1 VNPLL
6 SEQEKAARQAVRERV
21 LETVAPV
28 AGAVDASG
36 ECPAE
41 VVAAIVAGM
50 LANDEVA
57 PALLL
62 ALTVEETARLSA
74 SVGAAV
80 GSSGAAALLLAEH
93 GADGEGSA
101 AVAAGGGIEASDN
114 GVSGVSDPTA
124 MATVADRFVVITGD
138 GLWQAQ
144 SANVTPASLDGLR
157 GAAIGTIEISQAT
170 RLADADAVPGARMLM
185 QVQQAAVAVGICAA
199 SQDEALAAI
208 AAGKE
213 AGARPDRSQSV
224 QWALADIATEGE
236 VARVAVWHAACS
248 DDGDQGAAMAQ
259 VLAAGAAVGSA
270 RRAAQI
276 GGLDALTADSVT
288 ARLQRDAKLTELL
301 GGATE
306 AHLGAIADALLPD
319 VPRA

>member
-1 VNPLL
+1 MNPLL
-6 SEQEKAARQAVRERV
+6 SEQEKAARERARERA
-21 LETVAPV
+21 LELVAPV
-28 AGAVDASG
+28 AGAVDESG
-36 ECPAE
+36 ECPVE
-41 VVAAIVAGM
+41 IVDALVSEM

-62 ALTVEETARLSA
+62 ALTVEETARISA

-80 GSSGAAALLLAEH
+80 GNAATASLLLAEH
-93 GADGEGSA
+93 GADGAGRA
-101 AVAAGGGIEASDN
+101 AVVQGAGIEAGEEGPA
-114 GVSGVSDPTA
+114 GVSEPA
-124 MATVADRFVVITGD
+124 PMATRADQFVVITDD
-138 GLWQAQ
+138 GLWQAA
-144 SANVTPASLDGLR
+144 SAEVAAATLDGLR
-157 GAAIGTIEISQAT
+157 GAAIGTAEFSQAK
-170 RLADADAVPGARMLM
+170 RIAGAEAVAGARALM

-208 AAGKE
+208 AAGKA
-213 AGARPDRSQSV
+213 AGGRPDRSQSV

-236 VARVAVWHAACS
+236 AARVAVWHAACS
-248 DDGDQGAAMAQ
+248 EDRDQGAAMAL
-259 VLAAGAAVGSA
+259 VLAAEAAVDAA

-276 GGLDALTADSVT
+276 GGLGALGAGSIA

-301 GGATE
+301 GGSTE

>member
-6 SEQEKAARQAVRERV
+6 SEQEKAARERARERA
-21 LETVAPV
+21 LELVAPV
-28 AGAVDASG
+28 AAAVDESG

-41 VVAAIVAGM
+41 IVDELVAEM
-50 LANDEVA
+50 LADDEVT

-62 ALTVEETARLSA
+62 ALTVEETARVNA

-80 GSSGAAALLLAEH
+80 GNCGAAALLLAEH
-93 GADGEGSA
+93 GGNGAGRA
-101 AVAAGGGIEASDN
+101 AVVGGAGIETGEAGLA
-114 GVSGVSDPTA
+114 GVSEPTV
-124 MATVADRFVVITGD
+124 MATAAKRFVVITDD
-138 GLWQAQ
+138 GLWQAE
-144 SANVTPASLDGLR
+144 SANVAAVPLDGLR
-157 GAAIGTIEISQAT
+157 GAAIGAAEFSQAT
-170 RLADADAVPGARMLM
+170 RIAGAEAVAAARALM

-199 SQDEALAAI
+199 SKDEALAAI
-208 AAGKE
+208 AAGKA
-213 AGARPDRSQSV
+213 AGGRPDRSQSV

-236 VARVAVWHAACS
+236 AARVAVWQAACS
-248 DDGDQGAAMAQ
+248 ADTDQGAAMAQ
-259 VLAAGAAVGSA
+259 VLASEAAVGSA

-276 GGLDALTADSVT
+276 GGLDALTAGGVT

-306 AHLGAIADALLPD
+306 VHLGTIADALLPD